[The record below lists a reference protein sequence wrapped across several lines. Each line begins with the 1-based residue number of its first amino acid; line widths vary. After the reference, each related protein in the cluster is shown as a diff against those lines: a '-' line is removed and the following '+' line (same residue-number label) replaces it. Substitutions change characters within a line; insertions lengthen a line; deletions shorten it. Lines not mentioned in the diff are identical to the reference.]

1 MDIFSGHSAD
11 ALKKYE
17 KALQKTANAKKLKK
31 KPPEFETQEVF
42 IIDEQI
48 HLLHYPHWNRW
59 NF

>member
-11 ALKKYE
+11 ALKKNE

-48 HLLHYPHWNRW
+48 HLLHYPH
-59 NF
+59 